1 MKLYKG
7 LTMYK
12 RGTIEKPV
20 YVLELIT
27 NGGYANEY
35 YEYNDKNEAIKAYG
49 RAHWLK
55 EHHFCKQEFEPIEKH
70 TTTQQALFQIGLTA
84 LKAYVTVEKWILS

>member
-1 MKLYKG
+1 MKIYKE

-12 RGTIEKPV
+12 RGTIACPV

-27 NGGYANEY
+27 NMGYANEY
-35 YEYNDKNEAIKAYG
+35 YEYNDKKEAIKAYS

-55 EHHFCKQEFEPIEKH
+55 EHHFCKQEFEPIEQH
-70 TTTQQALFQIGLTA
+70 TTMQQALFQVGLTT
-84 LKAYVTVEKWILS
+84 LKAYTK